1 MKKYIFMF
9 LCVSI
14 SLSINAQELLPLSH
28 QFQADLG
35 FNGRGRRVKEY
46 VFNIE
51 SVKPI
56 VNPYLNHSGNIHKM
70 YFDKR
75 WFTRKLY
82 RESFLEIKN
91 KKQILYIDPIVDLRY
106 GKEGGNSLYQNTRGY
121 FIRGYI
127 SEKLWFQ
134 TSFFENQAR
143 FPKYI
148 NSYIDSFAVVPG
160 MINPKLF
167 KTDAYDYAIAMGQI
181 SFSLNQYYNVQFGQG
196 KNFIGNGYRSLMLS
210 DNTAPYLFLRN
221 NFKWKKFEYTHIIAS
236 LQNTNLNNV
245 LYAPHDWYSGFQKK
259 TANFSYFSY
268 KPTKNIEIGL
278 FESCIFQIKDSISRF
293 NVNYLNP
300 IILSKTAQYG
310 LSDENNCMIGLQI
323 TAKLPLNFIFY
334 SQFVVDDIEFN
345 HLFAKRM
352 ENKTA
357 LQLGLKKQSSIFSH
371 KVFCLVEYNSAR
383 PYTYAHSSP
392 VQSYTHYNQ
401 SLAHPLGANF
411 SEFIAILRYRINR
424 FSFNLHFN
432 YANTGQDISGINYG
446 HNPFQSD
453 VMVYNGSLDINNLEQ
468 GQGIDTKITH
478 LNLSLNYLF
487 NPKNRLEAFALWH
500 YRGIDILGVK
510 ENTSFFT
517 IGLRNNLWNNYFD
530 F

>member
-1 MKKYIFMF
+1 MF

-56 VNPYLNHSGNIHKM
+56 VNPYLNHSGNIHKI

-82 RESFLEIKN
+82 RESFLEMKN

-221 NFKWKKFEYTHIIAS
+221 NFKWKK
-236 LQNTNLNNV
+236 
-245 LYAPHDWYSGFQKK
+245 
-259 TANFSYFSY
+259 
-268 KPTKNIEIGL
+268 
-278 FESCIFQIKDSISRF
+278 SRF
-293 NVNYLNP
+293 
-300 IILSKTAQYG
+300 
-310 LSDENNCMIGLQI
+310 
-323 TAKLPLNFIFY
+323 
-334 SQFVVDDIEFN
+334 
-345 HLFAKRM
+345 
-352 ENKTA
+352 
-357 LQLGLKKQSSIFSH
+357 
-371 KVFCLVEYNSAR
+371 R
-383 PYTYAHSSP
+383 PD
-392 VQSYTHYNQ
+392 
-401 SLAHPLGANF
+401 G
-411 SEFIAILRYRINR
+411 
-424 FSFNLHFN
+424 
-432 YANTGQDISGINYG
+432 
-446 HNPFQSD
+446 
-453 VMVYNGSLDINNLEQ
+453 
-468 GQGIDTKITH
+468 
-478 LNLSLNYLF
+478 
-487 NPKNRLEAFALWH
+487 
-500 YRGIDILGVK
+500 
-510 ENTSFFT
+510 FT
-517 IGLRNNLWNNYFD
+517 DLC
-530 F
+530 